1 MNTFSDPRNAMA
13 DDGTLSMARAITL
26 VQPKR
31 LEIGAGALARCGE
44 FANRFDRVFVV
55 AMTPTAQFVE
65 RIGIKGQVQTYTDL
79 PPEPDLPAVE
89 AVLAEARSFEPD
101 LVIGLGGG
109 SAMDVAKLVAVL
121 WDGEQAVTDVVG
133 AGKVKG
139 RRSALIQVPT
149 TSGTGSEAGTRA
161 LVTDPATLAKLA
173 VESEHM
179 LADLAVLDP
188 ELTYSVPTAV
198 TAATGVDALAHCVEA
213 FTNIKAHPLIDGYA
227 RLGIELVGRYLA
239 RAVADG
245 TDTEARAGMMLASYY
260 GGLCLGPVNT
270 AAGHALAYPLG
281 TRLKL
286 PHGLANAIIFP
297 HVLAF
302 NTSVRPKKTDEI
314 LGSLGLSASSDA
326 QQVFEAA
333 HGYCANLG
341 VEMHLSRHGASAEV
355 LPEWAKEAH
364 AIRRLMD
371 NNPRPMSVADIAEI
385 YAAAF

>member
-1 MNTFSDPRNAMA
+1 MNNFSDPRNEMA
-13 DDGTLSMARAITL
+13 GDGALSMARAITL

-245 TDTEARAGMMLASYY
+245 PDTEARAGMMLASYY

-302 NTSVRPKKTDEI
+302 NASVRPKKTGEI
-314 LGSLGLSASSDA
+314 LASLGLSASSDA
-326 QQVFEAA
+326 QQVFEVA
-333 HGYCANLG
+333 HGYCADLG
-341 VEMHLSRHGASAEV
+341 VEMQLSRHGASAEA

-364 AIRRLMD
+364 SIRRLMD
-371 NNPRPMSVADIAEI
+371 NNPRPMSVADIVGI
-385 YAAAF
+385 YTAAF

>member
-1 MNTFSDPRNAMA
+1 MA
-13 DDGTLSMARAITL
+13 EPMLSMARPITL
-26 VQPKR
+26 VQPRR
-31 LEIGAGALARCGE
+31 LEIGAGALARLRD
-44 FANRFDRVFVV
+44 FANGFSRVFVV
-55 AMTPTAQFVE
+55 AMAPTAPFVE
-65 RIGIKGQVQTYTDL
+65 RIGIKSAVQIHLDL

-89 AVLAEARSFEPD
+89 AVLAEARAFRPD

-121 WDGEQAVTDVVG
+121 WDADQSVPDVVG
-133 AGKVKG
+133 VGKVNG
-139 RRSALIQVPT
+139 RRTALVQVPT

-161 LVTDPATLAKLA
+161 LVTDPKTLAKLA

-179 LADLAVLDP
+179 LADIAILDP
-188 ELTYSVPTAV
+188 ELTWSVPSAV

-227 RLGIELVGRYLA
+227 RLGIELVGRYLD

-245 TDTEARAGMMLASYY
+245 ADTEARAGMMLASYY

-270 AAGHALAYPLG
+270 ASGHALAYPLG

-302 NTSVRPKKTDEI
+302 NAAARPEKTGEI
-314 LGSLGLSASSDA
+314 LSRLNLAPDTEA
-326 QQVFEAA
+326 AVVLKAA
-333 HGYCANLG
+333 HGFCRKLG
-341 VEMHLSRHGASAEV
+341 VEMDLSRHGAQAEA
-355 LPEWAKEAH
+355 LPEWASEAH

-371 NNPRPMSVADIAEI
+371 NNPRPMSVEDVLGI
-385 YAAAF
+385 YRAAMG